1 MLRMGVDRHPRAVPR
16 YDRASCGLC
25 THLAPGIVMGSEAVN
40 RPGPA
45 DRHGRVGMAR
55 GPLRPQVVIALAA
68 AVWSLSAC
76 AGGGPAGS
84 DMTGPPV
91 TADWQADHPVV
102 LAANRSNI
110 LGAVAAAAAAQP
122 RGGGGTQSSNH
133 DVDGATT
140 DHARIT
146 FDGGRPTLA
155 VTRADGS
162 RVTLATADHAA
173 SVPEFRRSR
182 LQDHSSG
189 GWTALRV
196 TNDSISVSRLVVS
209 WNAYD
214 ATDYLAGAYWLHFSD
229 LADPERFHF
238 DHVEVGA
245 VVDGPGL
252 ATAFHMPAAGL
263 ASYSGPVHG
272 YFAIADGAAAG
283 ERPRSAQGSLEV
295 GSFSATIDLYAS
307 FFGEAPLIHGCI
319 GCGAPMRF
327 HALAVDEASGLAGPL
342 ADSYGDYEVAFDLT
356 RIAPDGTF
364 GGSDVRVH
372 VSGFPAAESAGSWGG
387 RLSGVQDSEGE
398 PRSAAGTFGAT
409 FSTDDQRRGA
419 FAGMFVG
426 WEPSS
431 LVIE

>member
-1 MLRMGVDRHPRAVPR
+1 MGNKA
-16 YDRASCGLC
+16 ANC
-25 THLAPGIVMGSEAVN
+25 
-40 RPGPA
+40 PGPA
-45 DRHGRVGMAR
+45 DHHGRVGMSG
-55 GPLRPQVVIALAA
+55 GPFRPQVVIALAA
-68 AVWSLSAC
+68 AVVLLSAC
-76 AGGGPAGS
+76 GGGSSAGS
-84 DMTGPPV
+84 VMTGSQV
-91 TADWQADHPVV
+91 TSDWRADHPVV
-102 LAANRSNI
+102 LAANRSHI

-122 RGGGGTQSSNH
+122 RVEGGTQSSNH
-133 DVDGATT
+133 DDDGLTT

-146 FDGGRPTLA
+146 FDGRRPTLA

-162 RVTLATADHAA
+162 RVTLTAADHSS
-173 SVPEFRRSR
+173 SVPEFRQSR

-196 TNDSISVSRLVVS
+196 TDDSISVSRLVVS

-214 ATDYLAGAYWLHFSD
+214 PTDYLAGAYWLHFSD
-229 LADPERFHF
+229 LADPESFRF

-252 ATAFHMPAAGL
+252 ATEFHMPATGL

-283 ERPRSAQGSLEV
+283 ERPLSAQGSLEV

-327 HALAVDEASGLAGPL
+327 QSLAVDEASGLVGLL
-342 ADSYGDYEVAFDLT
+342 ADSYGDYEVAFELT

-364 GGSDVRVH
+364 GGSDVRVYAA
-372 VSGFPAAESAGSWGG
+372 GFPAAESAGSWGG